1 MKTDKVFLVLFCIL
15 FPILLLILSY
25 NVTLLFFPLTDNQQ
39 ITINHLTK
47 NTNLTLNYTALEA
60 SHLEDVNKVMLMI
73 NLTFY
78 VSWLFCL
85 LVLMFYRKNK
95 EQLRKFFRYG
105 GIVTI
110 IEVLLIGLMLLLNF
124 EFIFTLFHNVFFPQ
138 GNWTFPLNSLLILTF
153 PEAFFFKLSLIIFG
167 LALLF
172 GSLFI
177 LLSVY
182 LNKNGSI
189 AKEN

>member
-1 MKTDKVFLVLFCIL
+1 MKTDKVFLVLFCIF

-25 NVTLLFFPLTDNQQ
+25 NITLLLFPLTDNQQ
-39 ITINHLTK
+39 ITIDHLTK
-47 NTNLTLNYTALEA
+47 NYNLTLNYTTLEI
-60 SHLEDVNKVMLMI
+60 SHLEDVNKVMLVV

-85 LVLMFYRKNK
+85 LILMFYRKNK
-95 EQLRKFFRYG
+95 EQLKKFFRYG

-110 IEVLLIGLMLLLNF
+110 ITVLLIGLMLLLDF

-138 GNWTFPLNSLLILTF
+138 GNWTFPFDSLLIQTF
-153 PEAFFFKLSLIIFG
+153 SETFFFKLSLIIFG
-167 LALLF
+167 LTLAF

-177 LLSVY
+177 LLSLY
-182 LNKNGSI
+182 FKKNGPV